1 MKWMSFVKNRGW
13 QCEEGGRRI
22 SKGRKRRTI
31 KKEEE
36 QKQNGK
42 KVYKFLGNLGKD
54 KGMYCFRNTLRE

>member
-42 KVYKFLGNLGKD
+42 KEYMF
-54 KGMYCFRNTLRE
+54 